1 MAIEEF
7 INPKSMITPAFASA
21 IVAAVAG
28 ALFKGFGLAVPFG
41 SIALSFLIC
50 AVIFE
55 SKEFKDGNTPKLIKG
70 VLYMLNS
77 LIVFAMATG
86 ATAVM
91 ADDNREN
98 VQLIQQRPYFY
109 DWTQGRAKAAP
120 ERPQEPLRLIVD
132 SAPVKRGGVGTTLQR
147 AGILTTSYQA
157 NISLDI
163 PEQGMQQQIESV
175 EFVLPDKYFK
185 QNHVLFDKDD
195 IEAGKR
201 LSIELWQPF
210 EIEANVLLENG
221 ETLHLKK
228 MVSLD
233 KEQE

>member
-7 INPKSMITPAFASA
+7 INPKSMLTPAFASA
-21 IVAAVAG
+21 VVAAVAG

-55 SKEFKDGNTPKLIKG
+55 SKEFKNSTTPKLIKG
-70 VLYMLNS
+70 VLYVLNS

-91 ADDNREN
+91 ADDSRED

-109 DWTQGRAKAAP
+109 NWTQERAKADAESLRAP
-120 ERPQEPLRLIVD
+120 LSLKVD
-132 SAPVKRGGVGTTLQR
+132 SAPVERGGLGTTLQR

-163 PEQGMQQQIESV
+163 RDRGMAQQIESV
-175 EFVLPDKYFK
+175 EFVLPDKYFE
-185 QNHVLFDKDD
+185 QSHVRFDKQD
-195 IEAGKR
+195 IGAGKS
-201 LSIELWQPF
+201 LNIELWEPF
-210 EIEANVLLENG
+210 EIEANVLLESG

-228 MVSLD
+228 MISTA
-233 KEQE
+233 KE